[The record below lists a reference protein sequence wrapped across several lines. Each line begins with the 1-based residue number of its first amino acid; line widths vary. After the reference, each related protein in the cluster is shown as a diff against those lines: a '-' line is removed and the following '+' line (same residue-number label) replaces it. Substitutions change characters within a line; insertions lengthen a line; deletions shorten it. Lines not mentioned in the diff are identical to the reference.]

1 MKNIDKNMKFLSQNH
16 EKSVLGV
23 SLWLL
28 GRPLG
33 PQGRQRRKS
42 EPKGGSL
49 DPPPQEGPQSGPKMG
64 PFFFGASGTL
74 KKEVRE
80 GLQKYNRFL
89 VDVGVCPEGLRRVP
103 VSTAAQFSLLQPAQK
118 GLQNGSQNGAFWA
131 PKSELYSLWGT
142 FWEKLGPKNGEK
154 KRT

>member
-1 MKNIDKNMKFLSQNH
+1 MGKNTKFLSQNH
-16 EKSVLGV
+16 EKLVLGV

-49 DPPPQEGPQSGPKMG
+49 DPPLRRDPKVG
-64 PFFFGASGTL
+64 LKWALFFFGASGTL

-80 GLQKYNRFL
+80 GLQKLNRFL
-89 VDVGVCPEGLRRVP
+89 VDVGVCPEGLRRLP

-118 GLQNGSQNGAFWA
+118 GLQNESQNGAFWA

>member
-1 MKNIDKNMKFLSQNH
+1 MKNWSWECH
-16 EKSVLGV
+16 YGSWG
-23 SLWLL
+23 
-28 GRPLG
+28 G
-33 PQGRQRRKS
+33 PWV
-42 EPKGGSL
+42 PKGARDEKVSPRVVRWTPPL
-49 DPPPQEGPQSGPKMG
+49 RRDPKVGLKWAL
-64 PFFFGASGTL
+64 FFFGASGTL

-80 GLQKYNRFL
+80 GLQKLNRFL

-103 VSTAAQFSLLQPAQK
+103 VPTGAQFSLLQPAQK